1 MSGPVDSVDVGAP
14 AGEAPAPVHRFEH
27 DAMGTC
33 FEAIILG
40 KDADY
45 AEEAALAAFDEV
57 DRLELEL
64 SRFIGSSDVSQIAAL
79 RPGGRARV
87 GIAAFEA
94 LKLAEEV
101 HAGTGGA
108 FDVTIGALFSC
119 WFSEDGSPRTP
130 SEDEIAS
137 AMKRTGMQLV
147 DINEQ
152 DHSVGVASDGV
163 RIDLGGIGKG
173 YALDRMVELL
183 RDWSIDSALVHGG
196 QSSVVAIGSPPDR
209 DAWPIRL
216 GDPEDDAEGD
226 SRALGSY
233 DLPGGRALSG
243 SGAFLG
249 PRSSESLRPQIAP
262 QPETG
267 GSSRAAVVTGG
278 RHIIDPRTGRPSEG
292 SIGAWAVAPSAAL
305 SDALSTAFIVMSEGE
320 VAEYCRK
327 HAEVA
332 GILAVEGSG
341 GRVLRR
347 FGEAE

>member
-1 MSGPVDSVDVGAP
+1 MNGPVDSVDTGTSI
-14 AGEAPAPVHRFEH
+14 GEVPGPVHRFEH
-27 DAMGTC
+27 DAMGTS
-33 FEAIILG
+33 FEVIALG
-40 KDADY
+40 GDTDY
-45 AEEAALAAFDEV
+45 VEEAAAAAFDEL

-64 SRFIGSSDVSQIAAL
+64 SRFMESSDVSQIAAL
-79 RPGGRARV
+79 KRGGRARV

-94 LKLAEEV
+94 LKLARTV
-101 HAGTGGA
+101 HSETDGA
-108 FDVTIGALFSC
+108 FDVTVGALFSC

-137 AMKRTGMQLV
+137 AMKRTGMRLL

-152 DHSVGVASDGV
+152 DHSVGVASGGV

-173 YALDRMVELL
+173 YALDRMAELL
-183 RDWSIDSALVHGG
+183 RDWSVDAALVHGG

-209 DAWPIRL
+209 DAWQIRL
-216 GDPEDDAEGD
+216 GDPEGDSQGD

-249 PRSSESLRPQIAP
+249 ALRQA
-262 QPETG
+262 QDADTELVEG
-267 GSSRAAVVTGG
+267 VGG

-305 SDALSTAFIVMSEGE
+305 ADALSTAFIVMSEGE
-320 VAEYCRK
+320 VAEYCRE

-332 GILAVEGSG
+332 GVLAVEGAG
-341 GRVLRR
+341 GRVIKRM
-347 FGEAE
+347 AE